1 MTKRRRRAKSATG
14 KWWSEAQKIEAVT
27 TWLALGSIPLTAAA
41 TDIPKDTLVRWRY
54 TEWWKELVQQ
64 IRSEE
69 TLALDGRLS
78 KIVNK
83 ALAVVEDRLDN
94 GNVQLNQ
101 KTNELVRVPVNI
113 KDAIKATADLMDRR
127 DVIRSAPQQQQIEKT
142 VDDRLAKLAEEFARF
157 AKAKDI
163 TPKPEAITVEIKEI
177 DGTNS

>member
-1 MTKRRRRAKSATG
+1 MTRRRKRAKNASG
-14 KWWSEAQKIEAVT
+14 

-41 TDIPKDTLVRWRY
+41 TDIPKDTLTRWRY
-54 TEWWKELVQQ
+54 TDWWKELVTQ

-69 TLALDGRLS
+69 TLALDGKLA

-113 KDAIKATADLMDRR
+113 KDAIKATADLMERR
-127 DVIRSAPQQQQIEKT
+127 DIIRSEPQQKQIEKT
-142 VDDRLAKLAEEFARF
+142 VDDRLAKLAEEFTRF

-163 TPKPEAITVEIKEI
+163 TPKPERLTVDVEAKEV
-177 DGTNS
+177 